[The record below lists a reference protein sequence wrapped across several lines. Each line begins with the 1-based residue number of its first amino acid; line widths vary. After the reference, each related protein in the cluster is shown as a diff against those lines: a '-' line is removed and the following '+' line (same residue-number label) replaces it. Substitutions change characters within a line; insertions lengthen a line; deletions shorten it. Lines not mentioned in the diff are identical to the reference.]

1 MYPVIALPLSPG
13 TPLAC
18 AAGGCQVTVAWA
30 SAGEAAT
37 NAGGEGT
44 PVGVN
49 VTAVEGPT
57 CRLPVGAIVVVRP
70 SRWATLGV
78 VAPRWV
84 LMTVPTVGRIDPH
97 GGESDL
103 ARWAPRGVER
113 LLDSAG
119 IVGEVRGYGNVLSC
133 VAALWGLAVE
143 DLSSEELDVVDD
155 RFPLGV
161 LVRSVKPALLVP

>member
-1 MYPVIALPLSPG
+1 
-13 TPLAC
+13 
-18 AAGGCQVTVAWA
+18 
-30 SAGEAAT
+30 
-37 NAGGEGT
+37 
-44 PVGVN
+44 
-49 VTAVEGPT
+49 
-57 CRLPVGAIVVVRP
+57 
-70 SRWATLGV
+70 
-78 VAPRWV
+78 
-84 LMTVPTVGRIDPH
+84 MTVPTVGRIDPH

-161 LVRSVKPALLVP
+161 LVRSVKPALLVPEGEDRSSQGEGCGPQDRALPPGFYRVTGRRTLAHLNLTG